1 VGEGTPL
8 AASQPWDERC
18 WPNPGS
24 FGDHKQSKTW
34 GFNLA
39 VVLVTF
45 PWGDNLGC
53 MLLESASCGVS
64 RECWQTIPPKPPV
77 PPQKC

>member
-8 AASQPWDERC
+8 AASQPWGERR
-18 WPNPGS
+18 WLNPGS
-24 FGDHKQSKTW
+24 FGDQKESKTW

-39 VVLVTF
+39 VVLVTI

-53 MLLESASCGVS
+53 MFLESTSSVESLGC
-64 RECWQTIPPKPPV
+64 
-77 PPQKC
+77 